1 MFYVDRMPASYCLFI
16 AVNKNDMV
24 RFLNTTDRVHI
35 FLRDQIEAYVKFVNQ
50 VINDEDFLKS
60 VEKLLPFDGMAGV
73 SMTVLPEKQVLKKMG
88 VMIMRMDFE
97 PALFS
102 LAVSI
107 MINRGKEQL
116 QEHIIFLTACK
127 TIVELQNYVKGSEF
141 RLQVTE
147 QCCKKV
153 IGYKEFLL

>member
-1 MFYVDRMPASYCLFI
+1 
-16 AVNKNDMV
+16 MV
-24 RFLNTTDRVHI
+24 RYLNVTDRVHI
-35 FLRDQIEAYVKFVNQ
+35 FLRNQIEVYVKFVNQ
-50 VINDEDFLKS
+50 VMNDEDFLRCM
-60 VEKLLPFDGMAGV
+60 EKLLPFDGMANT
-73 SMTVLPEKQVLKKMG
+73 SMTVLPEKQVLQKMG
-88 VMIMRMDFE
+88 IVVMRMGFE

-107 MINRGKEQL
+107 TINREKKQQ
-116 QEHIIFLTACK
+116 QEYIIFLTACK

-153 IGYKEFLL
+153 MGSKDMQDILLSKQIIQNISCKSME